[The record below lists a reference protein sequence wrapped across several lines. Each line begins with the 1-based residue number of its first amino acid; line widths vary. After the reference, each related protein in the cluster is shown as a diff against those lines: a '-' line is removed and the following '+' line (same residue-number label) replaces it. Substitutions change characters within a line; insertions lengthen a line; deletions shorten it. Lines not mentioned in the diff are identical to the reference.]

1 MTGSRWRDDLQPFR
15 TLLQYYLDGNDVDLE
30 TLKGEM
36 AKLAPQLHATPGI
49 ARQIARQVMH
59 DAETNPRLRRLI
71 DSLTSH

>member
-1 MTGSRWRDDLQPFR
+1 VTEPQWRDDLQALR
-15 TLLQYYLDGNDVDLE
+15 TLLQSYLDGNDVDLA

-49 ARQIARQVMH
+49 ARLIAQQVKR

-71 DSLTSH
+71 DALA